1 MAINMPIQGTAADI
15 IKAAMVQ
22 IAGLLRVR
30 GFRALLTTQVH
41 DELIFD
47 VPREELDLLQPLV
60 KETMEQVMTLNVPLV
75 VDAAVGENWGEL

>member
-1 MAINMPIQGTAADI
+1 MAINVPIQGTAADI

-22 IAGLLRVR
+22 IAELLRVR

-47 VPREELDLLQPLV
+47 VPREEIDLLQPLV

>member
-1 MAINMPIQGTAADI
+1 MAVNMPIQGTAADI

-22 IAGLLRVR
+22 IADLLRTH

-47 VPREELDLLQPLV
+47 VPRDEIERLAPLV
-60 KETMEQVMTLNVPLV
+60 KETMERVMTLRVPLV
-75 VDAAVGENWGEL
+75 VDLAVGEHWGAL

>member
-1 MAINMPIQGTAADI
+1 MY
-15 IKAAMVQ
+15 
-22 IAGLLRVR
+22 LLCNNP
-30 GFRALLTTQVH
+30 TTQVH

>member
-1 MAINMPIQGTAADI
+1 MASAHGQDA
-15 IKAAMVQ
+15 
-22 IAGLLRVR
+22 
-30 GFRALLTTQVH
+30 
-41 DELIFD
+41 LIFD